1 VGQFFWQGDVLIL
14 ARRFQIC
21 NSPIVS
27 ILASCGRL
35 SATVPDLANRPRQL
49 VFLTPIDSQLNDF
62 LNEIHQIALFEPSI
76 VECIDEDLDLHAKKK
91 KLLRLADAE
100 FLASQTLD
108 LPKLELQL
116 RELQIDKIQLE
127 IGRPRTDAYIV
138 YLFLM
143 LRGFNGGCKDQH
155 ARLLL
160 EESITVKLWLEH
172 LGLELPPASTLSDN
186 LNAVSNQTRR
196 LIHQVQLRYI
206 VQGRLDDFQKCFID
220 STAVEANTERPTDS
234 TILVRLI
241 ARVCTTGSNL
251 HRLDLPDMNPIGLL
265 KQQEELR
272 RLSQQIHF
280 LTGKARA
287 GAKRKKWYFQLIRR
301 VRRLRKRLL
310 RDLETVRRNLE
321 GRADLPPSRRLMA
334 GEALGLIADDL
345 AALEQAANVCERRIM
360 AEEEV
365 PVAEK
370 IISLSDSDASFIVK
384 GGWNTVVGYRPQ
396 LARSGSGFVTAL
408 VLPRGNAADSRHLV
422 AMVKEQITNTGV
434 IPAMTST
441 DDGYSSQEGR
451 EEVLGLGVEVVSISG
466 AKGKRLL
473 EAQQWKSRPY
483 RQARAER
490 SAIES
495 LVFTLKE
502 GFEFG
507 KMSRRSHENVLA
519 EMLEKVLAYNIS
531 QIILVRKKLS
541 ELEQMERAAA

>member
-1 VGQFFWQGDVLIL
+1 MGQFFWQGDVLIL

-91 KLLRLADAE
+91 KLLRLADAQ

-186 LNAVSNQTRR
+186 LNAVSNQTRS

-265 KQQEELR
+265 EQQEELR

-334 GEALGLIADDL
+334 EETLGLIADDL

-466 AKGKRLL
+466 AKGKKLI
-473 EAQQWKSRPY
+473 EAQLWKSRPY

>member
-1 VGQFFWQGDVLIL
+1 
-14 ARRFQIC
+14 
-21 NSPIVS
+21 VS
-27 ILASCGRL
+27 ILANCGRL
-35 SATVPDLANRPRQL
+35 SAIVPDLANRPRQL

-62 LNEIHQIALFEPSI
+62 LNEIHQIALLEPSI
-76 VECIDEDLDLHAKKK
+76 VERIDEDLDLHAKKK

-100 FLASQTLD
+100 FLAGQTLD
-108 LPKLELQL
+108 LPKLQLQL

-127 IGRPRTDAYIV
+127 TGRPRTDAYIV

-160 EESITVKLWLEH
+160 EESVTLRLWLEH
-172 LGLELPPASTLSDN
+172 LGLQLPPASTLSDN
-186 LNAVSNQTRR
+186 LNAVGNQTRA

-206 VQGRLDDFQKCFID
+206 LQQGLDDFQKCFID

-241 ARVCTTGSNL
+241 ARVCTAGGNL
-251 HRLDLPDMNPIGLL
+251 HRWDLADMNPIGLL
-265 KQQEELR
+265 VQHEELR
-272 RLSQQIHF
+272 RLSQQIDF
-280 LTGKARA
+280 LTGKAR
-287 GAKRKKWYFQLIRR
+287 GEAKRKKLYFQLVRQ

-310 RDLETVRRNLE
+310 RDLALVRRNLE
-321 GRADLPPSRRLMA
+321 GRCDLPPSRRLL
-334 GEALGLIADDL
+334 GEEALCLIADDL
-345 AALEQAANVCERRIM
+345 AALDQTANVCERRIM
-360 AEEEV
+360 AQEKV

-396 LARSGSGFVTAL
+396 LARSGRGFVTGL

-422 AMVKEQITNTGV
+422 AMVKQQITNTGV
-434 IPAMTST
+434 LPTMASA

-451 EEVLGLGVEVVSISG
+451 EEVLHLGVKVVSISG
-466 AKGKRLL
+466 AKGKKLL

-507 KMSRRSHENVLA
+507 EMARRTHENVLA
-519 EMLEKVLAYNIS
+519 EMLEKVLAYNVS
-531 QIILVRKKLS
+531 QIIRVRKKLS
-541 ELEQMERAAA
+541 ELEPMERAAA